1 MFERKKKFVVKMV
14 EEDKKKRI
22 LEAALNLFTEKG
34 IDNTSTALIS
44 KEAGVAAGT
53 IYLYFENKVDLI
65 NKLYLSIKEES
76 MISSFLYLMEHSV
89 GYESIEKVWMENVEW
104 GVNNPNKFRFIMQ
117 FDLSPYHTKDTE
129 AKIPNVGSKWLKL
142 IEDGINNKI
151 FADLPPQYIAEFF
164 SAHFIFTVEYIIQ
177 TKTKERKIFFDTF
190 FNGIKYTD

>member
-1 MFERKKKFVVKMV
+1 MV

-22 LEAALNLFTEKG
+22 LEAALKLFTEKG

-44 KEAGVAAGT
+44 KEADVAAGT

-76 MISSFLYLMEHSV
+76 MVASFLYLLEHSV
-89 GYESIEKVWMENVEW
+89 GYESLEKVWLENVEW

-117 FDLSPYHTKDTE
+117 FDLSPYHTKDTK
-129 AKIPNVGSKWLKL
+129 AKTPDFGKKWIKL
-142 IEDGINNKI
+142 IEDGIKNKI
-151 FADLPPQYIAEFF
+151 LKDLPSLYISEFF
-164 SAHFIFTVEYIIQ
+164 SAHFIFTVEYIIE
-177 TKTKERKIFFDTF
+177 TKTNERKIFFDTF

>member
-1 MFERKKKFVVKMV
+1 MV

-22 LEAALNLFTEKG
+22 LEAALKLFTEKG

-44 KEAGVAAGT
+44 KEADVAAGT

-76 MISSFLYLMEHSV
+76 MVSSFLYLLEHSV
-89 GYESIEKVWMENVEW
+89 GYESLEKVWLENVEW

-117 FDLSPYHTKDTE
+117 FDLSPYHTKDTK
-129 AKIPNVGSKWLKL
+129 AKTPDFGKKWIKL
-142 IEDGINNKI
+142 IEDGIKNKI
-151 FADLPPQYIAEFF
+151 LKDLPPRYISEFF
-164 SAHFIFTVEYIIQ
+164 SAHFIFTVEYIIE
-177 TKTKERKIFFDTF
+177 TKTNERKIFFDTF